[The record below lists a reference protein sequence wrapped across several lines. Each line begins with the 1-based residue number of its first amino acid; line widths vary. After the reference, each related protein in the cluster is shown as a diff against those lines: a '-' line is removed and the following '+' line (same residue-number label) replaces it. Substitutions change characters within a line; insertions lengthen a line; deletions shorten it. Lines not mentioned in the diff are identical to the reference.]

1 MSDRTAEVRLWD
13 EMYSGAEHYW
23 SGEANTAL
31 VEQVADLPPGR
42 VLDLGCGEGGD
53 ALWFAGRGW
62 QVTAVDLSP
71 VVLGRARARSA
82 EAGLGGGIDWREV
95 DLAVDLPAGEFDL
108 VSAQFLHSWGE
119 LPRERVLRRA
129 AEAVAPGGTLLV
141 EGHCGWPEWEGNPH
155 PEVHFPTPQ
164 EVVDSL
170 RLADGRWEVQV
181 CAEHERVQAA
191 PDGTEITRID
201 STVKVRRLR

>member
-1 MSDRTAEVRLWD
+1 MSDRTAEVQLWN
-13 EMYSGAEHYW
+13 EMYARAEHYW

-31 VEQVADLPPGR
+31 VEQVRDLPPGR

-82 EAGLGGGIDWREV
+82 EAGLDGRIRWQEV
-95 DLAVDLPAGEFDL
+95 DLAVDFPEGEFDL

-141 EGHCGWPEWEGNPH
+141 EGHCGWPEWETNPH
-155 PEVHFPTPQ
+155 PDVHFPTPR

-170 RLADGRWEVQV
+170 HLADGEWEVQV
-181 CAEHERVQAA
+181 CAEHERTQTA
-191 PDGTEITRID
+191 PDGTDTTRID
-201 STVKVRRLR
+201 STVKLRRSR

>member
-1 MSDRTAEVRLWD
+1 MSDRTAEVQLWN
-13 EMYSGAEHYW
+13 EMYSRAEHYW

-71 VVLGRARARSA
+71 VVLDRARTRAA
-82 EAGLGGGIDWREV
+82 DAGLDRRITFREV
-95 DLAVDLPAGEFDL
+95 DLAVDFPEGEFDL

-119 LPRERVLRRA
+119 LVRD
-129 AEAVAPGGTLLV
+129 
-141 EGHCGWPEWEGNPH
+141 
-155 PEVHFPTPQ
+155 
-164 EVVDSL
+164 VV
-170 RLADGRWEVQV
+170 VQ
-181 CAEHERVQAA
+181 H
-191 PDGTEITRID
+191 
-201 STVKVRRLR
+201 VRDALHV